1 MPKVLRFTNG
11 ARNTRNARNATYK
24 TRVIRRVV
32 RRTPVVLR
40 PAGARPTG
48 VRQTGSR
55 PMPTRVLQQ
64 PITRWVADRPEID
77 SPGAIAIYGGFEFS
91 QELHECLDPLDS
103 IMIVGTVETGQSMVA
118 MTAMSKADLAIIELD
133 FGGDLA
139 GLNVART
146 VAANS
151 PACGI
156 MVYTPALTPK
166 GFKALWI
173 YGSEQWSIITRA
185 SLANP
190 AHIRATVKSVVRGLP
205 WTEPGVQRQWAE
217 LGDRPRTVESRRLL
231 MRTAAERRPGAGRS
245 PPWRD
250 RGRRLNQALRSTP
263 RRLVIRA
270 GTASRGCRIPR
281 RRCSEPEPIGPR
293 S

>member
-1 MPKVLRFTNG
+1 MSKVLRFPDG
-11 ARNTRNARNATYK
+11 ARNSRSAKNR

-32 RRTPVVLR
+32 RRTPVALRAGGGQLSPRRTVVR
-40 PAGARPTG
+40 PA
-48 VRQTGSR
+48 
-55 PMPTRVLQQ
+55 PTRVLQQ
-64 PITRWVADRPEID
+64 PITRRVADRPEIE
-77 SPGAIAIYGGFEFS
+77 SPGANAVYGGFEFN

-103 IMIVGTVETGQSMVA
+103 LMIVGTVETGQSMVA
-118 MTAMSKADLAIIELD
+118 MSAMSKADLAIVELD

-139 GLNVART
+139 GLNVAWA

-156 MVYTPALTPK
+156 MIYTPALTPK

-190 AHIRATVKSVVRGLP
+190 AHIRATVKSVVRGLT

-217 LGDRPRTVESRRLL
+217 LRERPRTVERRRSLL
-231 MRTAAERRPGAGRS
+231 RTAA
-245 PPWRD
+245 
-250 RGRRLNQALRSTP
+250 
-263 RRLVIRA
+263 
-270 GTASRGCRIPR
+270 
-281 RRCSEPEPIGPR
+281 
-293 S
+293 